1 MLSGNTCLGKGP
13 GGESHFF
20 YYPICEIIQ
29 KNTASVGTGL
39 NDGERCVLPTLW
51 LFSIG
56 VSGWWMAFKQ
66 HFSSF
71 RQPSALNGHK
81 YWTHL
86 TSFIS
91 AVALLK
97 IGFRLAC
104 CWDMCLL
111 INSAAYEATIPL
123 RANTWQCQMNGWMNT
138 VFHTHLDGR
147 HKIQWIFFSW
157 KSLEAIETKKKC
169 KSKDIQWVTYELV
182 ERMQFLKQ
190 VLKEDST
197 KSLLWNPSWRQWLVP
212 INKRH
217 PF

>member
-1 MLSGNTCLGKGP
+1 MMVRDVSCLP
-13 GGESHFF
+13 SDSS
-20 YYPICEIIQ
+20 PC
-29 KNTASVGTGL
+29 
-39 NDGERCVLPTLW
+39 
-51 LFSIG
+51 G

-71 RQPSALNGHK
+71 RQPGALNGHK

-91 AVALLK
+91 AVALPK
-97 IGFRLAC
+97 IGFRLDC

-138 VFHTHLDGR
+138 VFHTQLDGR

-157 KSLEAIETKKKC
+157 KSLEAIETKKMQ
-169 KSKDIQWVTYELV
+169 IQRYTVS
-182 ERMQFLKQ
+182 
-190 VLKEDST
+190 D
-197 KSLLWNPSWRQWLVP
+197 LWTGGENAVP
-212 INKRH
+212 LASS
-217 PF
+217 